1 MAIIHSHSVDGASG
15 SIGLVTYKYLQG
27 RVIGSQKVGA
37 KSTATRAAMR
47 ATDSSI
53 IFAFI
58 TRFARVYKTQIKG
71 SFSPTS
77 YGSAINAFTKIN
89 YQVFK
94 AALAWGRSNNTMLV
108 SLPAIKWAD
117 VDSSTMI
124 QGVDAVALMDAYTT
138 AVDSHLVSIAL
149 SGTDYVYVALGATF
163 SNGVVVLSPLVTSL
177 TLTSSISGT
186 SSVASKVTITGANLE
201 DSEVSI
207 KAAGVALTGT
217 WNAAH
222 TQLTLATA
230 YSFNSNIVF
239 AAYNGA
245 QSLYSVQ
252 INGYVTPGGGEGEG

>member
-27 RVIGSQKVGA
+27 RIIGSQKIGA
-37 KSTATRAAMR
+37 RSSATRAAMR

-71 SFSPTS
+71 SFSPTN

-94 AALAWGRSNNTMLV
+94 AALAWGRTNNSMLV
-108 SLPAIKWAD
+108 TLPTISWAN

-124 QGVDAVALMDAYTT
+124 QGVDAVALMNAYTT

-149 SGTDYVYVALGATF
+149 AGSDYVYVAMGATF
-163 SNGVVVLSPLVTSL
+163 SNGVVPLTPLVTSL
-177 TLTSSISGT
+177 TLTSTISG
-186 SSVASKVTITGANLE
+186 SSTVASKVTITGANLE
-201 DSEVSI
+201 DSDVVI
-207 KAAGVALTGT
+207 KAAGVALVGT
-217 WNAAH
+217 WNANH
-222 TQLTLATA
+222 TQLTLTTA
-230 YSFNSNIVF
+230 YTFSTNVTF

-252 INGYVTPGGGEGEG
+252 INGYVTPGGGEGE

>member
-27 RVIGSQKVGA
+27 RIIGSQKVGA
-37 KSTATRAAMR
+37 RSSATRAAMR

-71 SFSPTS
+71 SFSPTN
-77 YGSAINAFTKIN
+77 YGSAINAFVRIN

-94 AALAWGRSNNTMLV
+94 AALAWGRANNTMLV
-108 SLPAIKWAD
+108 TLPSISWAA

-124 QGVDAVALMDAYTT
+124 QGVDAVALMNAYTV

-149 SGTDYVYVALGATF
+149 AGADYVYVAMGATF
-163 SNGVVVLSPLVTSL
+163 SNGVVPLAPLVTSL
-177 TLTSSISGT
+177 TLTSTISGNST
-186 SSVASKVTITGANLE
+186 VASKVTITGANLD
-201 DSEVSI
+201 DSEVLI
-207 KAAGVALTGT
+207 KAAGVALAGT

-222 TQLTLATA
+222 TVLTLTTN
-230 YSFNSNIVF
+230 YTFSTNVTF

-252 INGYVTPGGGEGEG
+252 INGYVTPGGGEGE

>member
-1 MAIIHSHSVDGASG
+1 M
-15 SIGLVTYKYLQG
+15 QG

-58 TRFARVYKTQIKG
+58 TRFARVYKSQIKG

-94 AALAWGRSNNTMLV
+94 SALIWGRANNTMLV
-108 SLPAIKWAD
+108 TLPTIKWAD

-124 QGVDAVALMDAYTT
+124 QGIDAVALMNAYTT

-149 SGTDYVYVALGATF
+149 QGSDYVYVALGATF
-163 SNGVVVLSPLVTSL
+163 SNGVVTLSPLVTSL
-177 TLTSSISGT
+177 TLTSTTFGT
-186 SSVASKVTITGANLE
+186 STVASKVNITGANLE
-201 DSEVSI
+201 DSDVAI
-207 KAAGVALTGT
+207 KAAGITLAGT

-222 TQLTLATA
+222 TQLTLTTA
-230 YSFNSNIVF
+230 YSFAANVVF

-252 INGYVTPGGGEGEG
+252 INGYVTPGGGEGE

>member
-27 RVIGSQKVGA
+27 RIIGSQKVGA
-37 KSTATRAAMR
+37 KSSATRAAMR

-71 SFSPTS
+71 SFSPTN

-94 AALAWGRSNNTMLV
+94 AALAWGRANNTMLV
-108 SLPAIKWAD
+108 SLPSISWAA

-124 QGVDAVALMDAYTT
+124 QGVDAVALMNAYTT

-149 SGTDYVYVALGATF
+149 AGSDYVYVAMGATF
-163 SNGVVVLSPLVTSL
+163 SNGVVPLTPLVTSL
-177 TLTSSISGT
+177 TLTSTISGNST
-186 SSVASKVTITGANLE
+186 VASKVTITGANLE
-201 DSEVSI
+201 DSDVVI
-207 KAAGVALTGT
+207 KAAGVALVGT
-217 WNAAH
+217 WNANH
-222 TQLTLATA
+222 TQLTLTTA
-230 YSFNSNIVF
+230 YTFSTNVTF

-252 INGYVTPGGGEGEG
+252 INGYVTPGGGEGE

>member
-1 MAIIHSHSVDGASG
+1 MAIIHSHSIDGASG

-37 KSTATRAAMR
+37 KSSATRAAMR

-71 SFSPTS
+71 SFTPTN

-89 YQVFK
+89 YPIFK

-108 SLPAIKWAD
+108 SLPSISWQN
-117 VDSSTMI
+117 VDSSTLI
-124 QGVDAVALMDAYTT
+124 QGVDAVALMNAYTT

-149 SGTDYVYVALGATF
+149 AGSDYVYVAMGATF

-177 TLTSSISGT
+177 SLTSTPSGT
-186 SSVASKVTITGANLE
+186 STVASKVSITGANLE
-201 DSEVSI
+201 DSDVVI
-207 KAAGVALTGT
+207 KAAGVALVGT
-217 WNAAH
+217 WNANH
-222 TQLTLATA
+222 TQLTLTTP
-230 YSFNSNIVF
+230 YTFSTTVVF

-252 INGYVTPGGGEGEG
+252 VNGYVTPGGGEGE